1 MDQQLNG
8 NQPGISVGALGIGDV
23 QVVQVSGEVDM
34 STVGVLQAEVT
45 ARLDARPAALVLD
58 LTGVDFFASAGV
70 SLLAQVRHRA
80 VREDVTFA
88 VVAWQRHV
96 LRSLEVSGMN
106 RVLPLFR
113 TLARALAAIPLHRAA
128 AAAASPGGTGGM
140 ALAGEEDQ
148 FG

>member
-8 NQPGISVGALGIGDV
+8 NRPGISVGALEIGDIL
-23 QVVQVSGEVDM
+23 VVQVSGEVDM

-45 ARLDARPAALVLD
+45 ARLDARPAAFVLD
-58 LTGVDFFASAGV
+58 LSGVDFFASVGV
-70 SLLAQVRHRA
+70 SLLAQAGQRA

-88 VVAWQRHV
+88 VVSWQRHV

-113 TLARALAAIPLHRAA
+113 TLPQALAAIPLHRAA
-128 AAAASPGGTGGM
+128 ATATSPG
-140 ALAGEEDQ
+140 EPVV
-148 FG
+148 